1 MEIQTAFADVKDE
14 LDSTFFSSPRAKV
27 LRPMCVSHLIHH
39 RAQLDVPVP
48 ATYGPTADDD
58 GGFGG

>member
-14 LDSTFFSSPRAKV
+14 LR
-27 LRPMCVSHLIHH
+27 L
-39 RAQLDVPVP
+39 LDVPVP